1 MKNLTA
7 DKLKQYYL
15 LKQKMDYIKQLK
27 ELSQI
32 GKEIKNGKNTK

>member
-15 LKQKMDYIKQLK
+15 LKQRMDYIKQLK
-27 ELSQI
+27 ELSKI